1 MQDKKIK
8 ERKRTG
14 VCEGGSF
21 SERSSSLALPPE
33 ERLAFGLAA
42 SALLVPPE
50 RLVRGPVAWLWSRRL
65 TEPPRPCEMGER
77 TPPPAYGGHLP
88 FQGRLYRKRRQKAP
102 SAEGTVSRRDH
113 HHAIGN
119 HTILSGGTKSA
130 EKHNL
135 NASRSSGE
143 RGLGGEG
150 LLSEKPPLPQN
161 LPTLMPP
168 LHGRGGSVSRR
179 DHNVFARNSAHAAW
193 ARKSEGKA
201 KPIPSYSSGGGPG
214 EGLLLEKPPP
224 PEFFPPS
231 QILSCVPLRSLVR

>member
-1 MQDKKIK
+1 MFVHFLFDSNGAIPTMQDKKIK

-42 SALLVPPE
+42 SASLVPPE
-50 RLVRGPVAWLWSRRL
+50 RVVRGPAAWLWSRRL

-102 SAEGTVSRRDH
+102 SAEGAVSRRDH
-113 HHAIGN
+113 HQAYWK
-119 HTILSGGTKSA
+119 HTHLSGGTKSA
-130 EKHNL
+130 EKHNS
-135 NASRSSGE
+135 NASRSSGGSARE
-143 RGLGGEG
+143 E
-150 LLSEKPPLPQN
+150 LLSEKPPLP
-161 LPTLMPP
+161 
-168 LHGRGGSVSRR
+168 
-179 DHNVFARNSAHAAW
+179 
-193 ARKSEGKA
+193 
-201 KPIPSYSSGGGPG
+201 
-214 EGLLLEKPPP
+214 
-224 PEFFPPS
+224 PESPS